1 MRCGS
6 NIRNTIRKWIMIKDI
21 LNVVDDVRAQDIV
34 CYDMRGVSPY
44 YEYVVICSGNTDRQ
58 TTAIMNHL
66 KDYANENKISIRV
79 EGKESGKW
87 VLVDLGDV
95 IVNIFIPEEREY
107 FQLEKLWLDIPMLDI
122 NDYV

>member
-1 MRCGS
+1 
-6 NIRNTIRKWIMIKDI
+6 MIKDI

-58 TTAIMNHL
+58 TVAIMNHL
-66 KDYANENKISIRV
+66 KDYASENKISIRV

-87 VLVDLGDV
+87 VLVDLGEV
-95 IVNIFIPEEREY
+95 IVNIFLPEEREY
-107 FQLEKLWLDIPMLDI
+107 FQLEKLWLDIPTLDI
-122 NDYV
+122 SQYV